1 MDMKDFIHTGWW
13 APTLTTT
20 EDPLLQVIER
30 DNGYSW
36 SISFYVGNTKIDH
49 INMEMFCGSKLNED
63 VLRLPV
69 YSDEGVF
76 LGSVAERLED
86 AYHLM
91 HYDYNTNKGA

>member
-1 MDMKDFIHTGWW
+1 MKDFIHTGWW

-36 SISFYVGNTKIDH
+36 SISFYVEEEKIDH
-49 INMEMFCGSKLNED
+49 INMEMFGGTKLNED

-69 YSDEGVF
+69 YSDEGIF

-91 HYDYNTNKGA
+91 HYDWGTNKGA

>member
-1 MDMKDFIHTGWW
+1 MKDFIHTGWW

-49 INMEMFCGSKLNED
+49 INMEMFGGSKLHED
-63 VLRLPV
+63 VLRLLV
-69 YSDEGVF
+69 YSDEGIL
-76 LGSVAERLED
+76 LGPLYKRLEY

-91 HYDYNTNKGA
+91 H